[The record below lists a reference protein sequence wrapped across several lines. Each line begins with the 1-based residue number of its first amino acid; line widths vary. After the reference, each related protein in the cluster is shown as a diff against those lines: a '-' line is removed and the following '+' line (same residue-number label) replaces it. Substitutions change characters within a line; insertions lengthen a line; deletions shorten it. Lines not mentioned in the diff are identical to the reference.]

1 MKKTLLPA
9 LALAAAG
16 CSLMPKVGPDY
27 EEPVVE
33 MRDSV
38 LPDAGLPTTNL
49 TEVGEY
55 KPAEG
60 SDDVRLA
67 LTTNDVANWW
77 TRFNDPVLSGL
88 VQDAVSN
95 NVSFLMAQE
104 RLVASRWRLL
114 GSLAAFMPKIGMN
127 GGFTRLQKGPNTSA
141 MWGTGEKLHRDLFTG
156 GFDAT
161 WEIDIF
167 GGNRRSTEE
176 ALAAAQAEAY
186 GLDDAWVTLTAEV
199 GRQYIALRTT
209 QQRIEVARTNL
220 VLQSETYEIL
230 KSRLDSGIGDDLAVN
245 QSKYVVDETRATIPP
260 LLAREEEIL
269 NALAILVGKMPGEL
283 HEMLGECPSRD
294 WLVEPAKLDAAPLN
308 LIRAR
313 PDVRAAE
320 RRLAA
325 RTAAVGVAKS
335 LWYPKLFINGS
346 LGLESVKAAKFLKRD
361 ALYGSIGPSFSWPL
375 FQGGNLYANEQAEE
389 AAMREAFLAYELSLE
404 NAYREVRNAYATY
417 TREFHRYEALKG
429 ALEAARDAVTISN
442 DLYKNGLKDFTAVI
456 DAQRSL
462 LRLHESMVVSRGQI
476 TENAIALYKALGGG
490 LAIEE
495 DVKGGENGSV
505 ESR

>member
-1 MKKTLLPA
+1 
-9 LALAAAG
+9 
-16 CSLMPKVGPDY
+16 
-27 EEPVVE
+27 
-33 MRDSV
+33 
-38 LPDAGLPTTNL
+38 
-49 TEVGEY
+49 
-55 KPAEG
+55 
-60 SDDVRLA
+60 
-67 LTTNDVANWW
+67 
-77 TRFNDPVLSGL
+77 
-88 VQDAVSN
+88 
-95 NVSFLMAQE
+95 
-104 RLVASRWRLL
+104 
-114 GSLAAFMPKIGMN
+114 
-127 GGFTRLQKGPNTSA
+127 
-141 MWGTGEKLHRDLFTG
+141 
-156 GFDAT
+156 
-161 WEIDIF
+161 
-167 GGNRRSTEE
+167 
-176 ALAAAQAEAY
+176 
-186 GLDDAWVTLTAEV
+186 
-199 GRQYIALRTT
+199 
-209 QQRIEVARTNL
+209 
-220 VLQSETYEIL
+220 
-230 KSRLDSGIGDDLAVN
+230 
-245 QSKYVVDETRATIPP
+245 
-260 LLAREEEIL
+260 
-269 NALAILVGKMPGEL
+269 MPGEL

-495 DVKGGENGSV
+495 DVKGVENGSV